1 MLFDQKTFRKMVLNR
16 TGHPCHPETTGK
28 ADVFLNVRA
37 VALLERFRSDSR
49 GATAVEFG
57 LVAIP
62 FFTMLAAIIQIS
74 FQVWAAQNLDYA
86 VQKASRSILTGSF
99 QVANSGQRDPAV
111 LLGRLRDNLCNSGAL
126 MPAFDCQSI
135 KLDVTL
141 SGSYGSGSVSSPF
154 DSSTGGWSRT
164 AGTQFS
170 CPQPGA
176 IVIVSAAAKF
186 PVFFSFLKLSPNTF
200 ADGSQLMLSTAVFRT
215 EPYQTTSTTGC
226 NT

>member
-1 MLFDQKTFRKMVLNR
+1 MRFDQKISQKMVLNR
-16 TGHPCHPETTGK
+16 TGQVRQPETTRK
-28 ADVFLNVRA
+28 ALGLRTSRPFRLVD
-37 VALLERFRSDSR
+37 RFRSDSR

-99 QVANSGQRDPAV
+99 QVANSGQRDPAI

-141 SGSYGSGSVSSPF
+141 SASYGNGSVPSPF
-154 DSSTGGWSRT
+154 DSSAGGWSRT
-164 AGTQFS
+164 AGTQFN
-170 CPQPGA
+170 CPQPGS

-186 PVFFSFLKLSPNTF
+186 PVFFSFLKLSANTF
-200 ADGSQLMLSTAVFRT
+200 ADGSQLMQSTAVFRT

>member
-1 MLFDQKTFRKMVLNR
+1 MRFAQKIDQKMIPDRSGRSFR
-16 TGHPCHPETTGK
+16 PETTTRAVG
-28 ADVFLNVRA
+28 FLGFGA
-37 VALLERFRSDSR
+37 VALVERFRLDNR

-86 VQKASRSILTGSF
+86 VQKASRTILTGSF
-99 QVANSGQRDPAV
+99 QVANSGQRDPAI

-141 SGSYGSGSVSSPF
+141 SASYGSGSVPSPF
-154 DSSTGGWSRT
+154 DASTGGWSST

-176 IVIVSAAAKF
+176 IVVVSAAAKF
-186 PVFFSFLKLSPNTF
+186 PVFFSVLKLGPNTF
-200 ADGSQLMLSTAVFRT
+200 ADGSRLMQSTAVFRT

>member
-1 MLFDQKTFRKMVLNR
+1 
-16 TGHPCHPETTGK
+16 
-28 ADVFLNVRA
+28 
-37 VALLERFRSDSR
+37 
-49 GATAVEFG
+49 
-57 LVAIP
+57 
-62 FFTMLAAIIQIS
+62 MLAAIIQIS

-99 QVANSGQRDPAV
+99 QVANSGQRDPAI

-141 SGSYGSGSVSSPF
+141 SASYGNGSVPSPF
-154 DSSTGGWSRT
+154 DSSAGGWSRT
-164 AGTQFS
+164 AGTQFN
-170 CPQPGA
+170 CPQPGS

-186 PVFFSFLKLSPNTF
+186 PVFFSFLKLSANTF
-200 ADGSQLMLSTAVFRT
+200 ADGSQLMQSTAVFRT